1 MKAAL
6 ESAEQIKVINYCEL
20 KGFPYDLIFHIP
32 NGGSR
37 NVIEASNLKKQG
49 VKAGVPDLFLPVPNG
64 GFFGLFIEMKST
76 RKGAKTSE
84 SQNKWIKKLTEQG
97 YKCAICHGFDEARAC
112 LDNYIHN

>member
-6 ESAEQIKVINYCEL
+6 ESTEQIKVINYCEL

-76 RKGAKTSE
+76 RKEAKASE
-84 SQNKWIKKLTEQG
+84 AQNKWIKKLTDQG
-97 YKCAICHGFDEARAC
+97 YKCAICRGFDEARAC